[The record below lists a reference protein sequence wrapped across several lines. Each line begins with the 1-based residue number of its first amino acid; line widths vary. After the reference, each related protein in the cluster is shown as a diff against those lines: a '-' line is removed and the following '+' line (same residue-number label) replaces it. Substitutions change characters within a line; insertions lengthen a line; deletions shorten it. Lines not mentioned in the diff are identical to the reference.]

1 MAADAVFVWPR
12 PASASIGAVGVRLHR
27 QPGVPLFRQTG
38 GCCSD
43 LLQQAFDR
51 YERII
56 YWTDADPQTPAHI
69 RARVPG
75 LRNGTS
81 SPELARCDG
90 AVLGGDVSFGS
101 LEVHVES
108 ELATPLQLHVDE
120 AYALR
125 LTERGGTLTAST
137 EWGVL
142 RGLETFAQLVQWGGP
157 GSGHL
162 LCGLPIRVDD
172 RPAHSWRG
180 LLVDTARHFYPV
192 ADLLLLLDAMA
203 ALKLNTLHWHLVD
216 APAFAFGA
224 HHAGT
229 CLVCC
234 SVLFLDARLI
244 PSTSAKYSF
253 GRAPLCPPI
262 GTAHARFH

>member
-1 MAADAVFVWPR
+1 MADDLFVWPR
-12 PASASIGAVGVRLHR
+12 PTQTTSLGAVGVRLHR
-27 QPGVPLFRQTG
+27 RPGVPLFRQSE
-38 GCCSD
+38 GCCTD

-56 YWTDADPQTPAHI
+56 YWSDADPQTPSHI

-75 LRNGTS
+75 LRNGTA

-90 AVLGGDVSFGS
+90 AVIGGLVSFGS
-101 LEVHVES
+101 LEVRVRS
-108 ELATPLQLHVDE
+108 PSATPLQLHVDE
-120 AYALR
+120 AYSLR
-125 LTERGGTLTAST
+125 LTERGGTLTAPT

-157 GSGHL
+157 ASGNL
-162 LCGLPIRVDD
+162 LCGLPMRVDD
-172 RPAHSWRG
+172 RPAHAWRG

-192 ADLLLLLDAMA
+192 ADLLQLLDAMA

-224 HHAGT
+224 RPAMT
-229 CLVCC
+229 PRVFFCRD
-234 SVLFLDARLI
+234 S
-244 PSTSAKYSF
+244 PSSF
-253 GRAPLCPPI
+253 GRHGAYPFPSV
-262 GTAHARFH
+262 